1 MSAPRTG
8 KSTKGDTQ
16 MSETNMPDFD
26 NREEEAAYVDSH
38 FFELWKEGQPV
49 SIIYKRNYNKPMQVR
64 LDEEA
69 DQDLEQLAAEGS
81 KSALSRRKPT
91 DAPHNEEE

>member
-1 MSAPRTG
+1 
-8 KSTKGDTQ
+8 
-16 MSETNMPDFD
+16 MPDFD

-38 FFELWKEGQPV
+38 FFELWKEGEPV

-69 DQDLEQLAAEGS
+69 DQDLEQLAAEAGTK
-81 KSALSRRKPT
+81 KSTLARQWIKERIKQEKAHRR
-91 DAPHNEEE
+91 AS